1 MKVVEYLEKSSTTP
15 FSYEVIPPLRG
26 GTAQKIFNLVEVLMP
41 FDPPFIDVT
50 SRAAEVYYEESYHST
65 PMRRVR
71 RKRPGTL
78 GLCAAIKN
86 RFNVET
92 VPHLLCHGF
101 TKEETEDALI
111 ELNYLGINN
120 VLAVTGDDT
129 EREKNRHEKRN
140 KNKFANEL
148 VEQIV
153 ALNSGLYLENLE
165 DSYPTDFCIGVGGY
179 PELHEDST
187 DFETDTHYLAQ
198 KVDAGAD
205 YIVTQ
210 MFFDN
215 SNFIHFVE
223 RVRKAGID
231 IPIIPGLKILS
242 SKSHL
247 KLLPERFHVTI
258 PDDLVNQVKNSDPK
272 DVKRIGVK
280 WALNQCQELLEMKV
294 PCIHFY
300 IMQSAKSVLKVV
312 SEFK

>member
-1 MKVVEYLEKSSTTP
+1 MKVVEYLEKSSTTT
-15 FSYEVIPPLRG
+15 FSYEIIPPLRG

-65 PMRRVR
+65 QIRRVR

-129 EREKNRHEKRN
+129 EREKNRYEKRN

-179 PELHEDST
+179 PELHEDSP

-198 KVDAGAD
+198 KVNAGAD

-258 PDDLVNQVKNSDPK
+258 PDDLVSQVKNSDPK
-272 DVKRIGVK
+272 DVKSIGVK